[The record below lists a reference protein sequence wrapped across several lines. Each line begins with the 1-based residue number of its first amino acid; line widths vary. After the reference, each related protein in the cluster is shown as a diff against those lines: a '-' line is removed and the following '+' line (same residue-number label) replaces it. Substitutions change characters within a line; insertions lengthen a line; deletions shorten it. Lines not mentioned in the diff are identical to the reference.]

1 MANATNA
8 TNATNSEDFD
18 GMFNLGDSELSFPV
32 KEEADGSIKEFEKEV
47 QSLEAPKKES
57 KEEIAKETTEE
68 IDRDNADALAL
79 ALGKNKELPKLM
91 GDLKGI
97 DPDYIIMSE
106 RILSQYKMLPSFC
119 DSIYQEIK
127 ELKVADNET
136 PTPHALM
143 LALEKT
149 QAAKERLGEIFLD
162 VVKTHTFKKRAI
174 DILKDSYGK
183 FAQAKN
189 AEARKGEA
197 AFIVS
202 DFEIDFAILDSIF
215 RACLHILKILD
226 DRQESLSRR
235 ITVWQTQIKTM
246 DNNRG
251 ISPDFNY
258 NKPFAISD
266 EKLPSM
272 FEDLSKDSTQKEKS
286 SDDPDEIII
295 VK

>member
-1 MANATNA
+1 MDND
-8 TNATNSEDFD
+8 DFD
-18 GMFNLGDSELSFPV
+18 GMFDLGDSEPSLKTEVKTEVKIPQDELPLQPV
-32 KEEADGSIKEFEKEV
+32 PEKPELVEE
-47 QSLEAPKKES
+47 
-57 KEEIAKETTEE
+57 
-68 IDRDNADALAL
+68 DALAL
-79 ALGKNKELPKLM
+79 ALGKQKELPKLM

-97 DPDYIIMSE
+97 DPDYIVMAE
-106 RILSQYKMLPSFC
+106 RILSQYKTLPSFG
-119 DSIYQEIK
+119 DSIFQEIK

-162 VVKTHTFKKRAI
+162 VVKAHTFKKRAI

-202 DFEIDFAILDSIF
+202 DFEIDFATLDSLF

-226 DRQESLSRR
+226 DRQDSLSRR
-235 ITVWQTQIKTM
+235 ISVWQTQIKFV

-258 NKPFAISD
+258 DKNSSLLD
-266 EKLPSM
+266 GKLPSM
-272 FEDLSKDSTQKEKS
+272 FEDLSKDSTRKEKS
-286 SDDPDEIII
+286 SDDPDEITL
-295 VK
+295 